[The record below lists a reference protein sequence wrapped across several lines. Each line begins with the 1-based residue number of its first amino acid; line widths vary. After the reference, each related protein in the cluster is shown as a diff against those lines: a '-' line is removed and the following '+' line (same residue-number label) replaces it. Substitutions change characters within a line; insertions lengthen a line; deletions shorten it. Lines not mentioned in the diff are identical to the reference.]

1 MPTIPHGAL
10 AGRCC
15 RAFASL
21 TTLLVLLSLAPVG
34 ALAQESQPSAPELQ
48 VGASAVVAFT
58 DGDGALLRAAP
69 GYDAETLA
77 LLPEGQS
84 VDLLDGPLTAAD
96 GSSWYQV
103 ATPAGDGYVD
113 AQFFAAA
120 PAGVDA
126 EGVDGAAATTEPPI
140 ADEATI
146 AATAGDSLVATTDL
160 NLRAGPSTTD
170 AVVTVMPPGAAVTA
184 TGADSSGFT
193 PVTYNGVA
201 GWAFAGFLQPAGSAP
216 PADGSTPGGGSATT
230 TSDLNL
236 RAGPSTAD
244 AVLAVMPPGAPVTLT
259 GEESN
264 GFLGISYNGTA
275 GWAFAEFLQTSGTP
289 PSTDPGPTPGDG
301 PGGTATVTSSLN
313 LRAGPSTGDAVLTVM
328 PAGAAVALTGDAANG
343 FLAVSYGGRTGW
355 AFATYL
361 QTSGGTPPPA
371 SDPGTGMGA
380 TTTTDLNLRAGPSTA
395 DAILL
400 VMPAGSAVQTTG
412 PAQAGFYP
420 VTYAGNTGWASG
432 SFLSFGGAPPPPGEE
447 PPPAGG
453 SGIVWPFSGG
463 PWTVIQGYNA
473 GTHSGTQYQYSLDL
487 ALAQGETAGQTILSP
502 VSGTIRWV
510 DRGSGGMLID
520 IGNGYS
526 LAFFHVTVGGGFAT
540 GQQVAQGQ
548 VLGSISPPGGD
559 GYAVTPHIDLTL
571 WRTDGGGRVSA
582 PFSGQN
588 AISGR
593 DFPDIGGF
601 NQYLGTE
608 INP

>member
-1 MPTIPHGAL
+1 VT
-10 AGRCC
+10 
-15 RAFASL
+15 
-21 TTLLVLLSLAPVG
+21 
-34 ALAQESQPSAPELQ
+34 
-48 VGASAVVAFT
+48 
-58 DGDGALLRAAP
+58 
-69 GYDAETLA
+69 
-77 LLPEGQS
+77 
-84 VDLLDGPLTAAD
+84 
-96 GSSWYQV
+96 
-103 ATPAGDGYVD
+103 
-113 AQFFAAA
+113 
-120 PAGVDA
+120 
-126 EGVDGAAATTEPPI
+126 
-140 ADEATI
+140 
-146 AATAGDSLVATTDL
+146 TTDL
-160 NLRAGPSTTD
+160 NLRSGPSTAD
-170 AVVTVMPPGAAVTA
+170 AVVTVMPPGATVTA
-184 TGADSSGFT
+184 TGADSNGFT
-193 PVTYNGVA
+193 PVTYNGAA
-201 GWAFAGFLQPAGSAP
+201 GWAFAAFLQPAGTTP
-216 PADGSTPGGGSATT
+216 PPVDDSNPGGGSATT

-244 AVLAVMPPGAPVTLT
+244 AVLAVMPPGASVILS
-259 GEESN
+259 GEENN
-264 GFLGISYNGTA
+264 GFLGVSYNGTA
-275 GWAFAEFLQTSGTP
+275 GWAFAEFLQTSGAPP

-301 PGGTATVTSSLN
+301 SGGTATVTSALN
-313 LRAGPSTGDAVLTVM
+313 LRAGPSTGDAVLAVM
-328 PAGAAVALTGDAANG
+328 PAGAEVTLTGDAANG

-361 QTSGGTPPPA
+361 QTSGATPPPA
-371 SDPGTGMGA
+371 TDPGTGAGA
-380 TTTTDLNLRAGPSTA
+380 TTTTDLNLRAGPSTS
-395 DAILL
+395 DTILL

-420 VTYAGNTGWASG
+420 VTYAGSSGWASG
-432 SFLSFGGAPPPPGEE
+432 SFLSFGGATPPPGED

-526 LAFFHVTVGGGFAT
+526 LAFFHVTVGGGFAS
-540 GQQVAQGQ
+540 GQQVTQGQ
-548 VLGSISPPGGD
+548 VPGSISPPGGD

-593 DFPDIGGF
+593 DFPDIGGY

-608 INP
+608 IIP